1 MNMETIDKKK
11 RHPNDHEEDGT
22 HHKNE
27 RRGNHHEEVDEV
39 THKKQVKKINNM

>member
-22 HHKNE
+22 HHE
-27 RRGNHHEEVDEV
+27 RVDEV